1 MSERAKK
8 IRAIF
13 IGVVVIKLAMFFF
26 FMNGDVP
33 LVDGGVVSAIAQD
46 EEGKTKEE
54 KAGKKKEEKEKDG
67 KSEKKEG
74 KEGEGAKEEKQKK
87 DGDAS
92 QPNEASKNQQNSPPD
107 PGVVLEG
114 LEQKRKMLL
123 EKEEQLKLEGER
135 LEGIKKE
142 IDEKLEK
149 LSYTYRQI
157 EEGLEKIGKKETE
170 SERLKREAEEAK
182 MDQLVKVFSSM
193 KPKKAG
199 EIVNNMDL
207 EVAKKL
213 FLRMKGDRAGEIL
226 SFVKADKAALI
237 SEKLTEK
244 KEMF

>member
-1 MSERAKK
+1 MATERAKK

-13 IGVVVIKLAMFFF
+13 IGVVVIKLVMFFL
-26 FMNGDVP
+26 FMNGKFP

-46 EEGKTKEE
+46 EEGKKKEE
-54 KAGKKKEEKEKDG
+54 KANQEKKEEKEG
-67 KSEKKEG
+67 GENKS
-74 KEGEGAKEEKQKK
+74 AKEEKKAGGEK
-87 DGDAS
+87 EVKEEGAP
-92 QPNEASKNQQNSPPD
+92 QPEADPKTPKEPAQNPM
-107 PGVVLEG
+107 VVLEG

-157 EEGLEKIGKKETE
+157 EEGLEKLGKKETE
-170 SERLKREAEEAK
+170 SERLKREAEDAK
-182 MDQLVKVFSSM
+182 MDQLVKVFTSM

-207 EVAKKL
+207 EVAKRL
-213 FLRMKGDRAGEIL
+213 FLKMKGDRAGEIL
-226 SFVKADKAALI
+226 SFVNSDKAALI